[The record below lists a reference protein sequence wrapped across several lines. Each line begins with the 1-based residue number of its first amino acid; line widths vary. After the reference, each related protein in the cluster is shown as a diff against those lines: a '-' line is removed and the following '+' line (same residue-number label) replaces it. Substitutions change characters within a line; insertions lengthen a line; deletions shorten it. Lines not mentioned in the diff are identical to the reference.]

1 LNNPFVLEQAKALA
15 GRGDGDDPE
24 RRLSQLYRFVL
35 QREPT
40 PDEVTMARNFI
51 AGQTATP
58 WEQFAQVLLLTNEFL
73 FVD

>member
-1 LNNPFVLEQAKALA
+1 MAEARDRNLPAPFQL
-15 GRGDGDDPE
+15 RGDDPE
-24 RRLSQLYRFVL
+24 RRLSQLYRFVF

-40 PDEVTMARNFI
+40 ADEMKLGLDFI
-51 AGQTATP
+51 AKQESTP